1 METWTILLAA
11 GQGTRLK
18 HFAEKKQFLI
28 WQGRPLFWQSARVFA
43 RVPGI
48 QGVVFVFPPETL
60 DQNRLLVQ
68 ELLNENGFQFQWLT
82 APGGETRQDSVRSG
96 LRALPGSCDRVL
108 VHDAA
113 RPFITAG
120 LVQSVLS
127 GLDKG
132 ASGVVPG
139 IPVTDT
145 IKQHSENG
153 LTTLDRSRLVA
164 VQTPQGFQ
172 RHLLDKAHH
181 QGRVQGWSVTDDAS
195 MLERLDHEVIVVQ
208 GLEENVKITTDRD
221 LDRLQPREPAKERA
235 CTGWGYD
242 VHRFG
247 QGRQLKLGGIP
258 ITNAPQVL
266 AHSDGDVVM
275 HALMDALLGCLGQ
288 GDIGDHFPDQD
299 PSFSGI
305 NSAILLAEVLDMTQK
320 ASLDIDHVDIT
331 IISQVPR
338 LSPWKDQIRRNLA
351 ALMGLEP
358 GQICI
363 KATTEEGLGFT
374 GEKKGIKTVA
384 VVTARRPLETKG
396 ET

>member
-1 METWTILLAA
+1 MDTWTILLAA

-18 HFAEKKQFLI
+18 HIAVKKQFLT
-28 WQGRPLFWQSARVFA
+28 WQGMPLFWHSARVFA
-43 RVPGI
+43 RVPRI
-48 QGVVFVFPPETL
+48 QGIVFVLPPETL
-60 DQNRLLVQ
+60 DQNRLMIQ
-68 ELLNENGFQFQWLT
+68 ELMDQNSLQFQWRD
-82 APGGETRQDSVRSG
+82 APGGETRQDSVYSG
-96 LRALPGSCDRVL
+96 LQALPGSCDRVL

-113 RPFITAG
+113 RPFITAD
-120 LVQSVLS
+120 LVQRVLT
-127 GLDKG
+127 GLDQG

-139 IPVTDT
+139 IAVTDT
-145 IKQHSENG
+145 IKQHSEND
-153 LTTLDRSRLVA
+153 LTTLDRSRLFA
-164 VQTPQGFQ
+164 AQTPQGFL
-172 RHLLDKAHH
+172 RHHLAKAH
-181 QGRVQGWSVTDDAS
+181 QKGKDQDWSVTDDAS
-195 MLERLDHEVIVVQ
+195 MLELLGLEVILVQ
-208 GLEENVKITTDRD
+208 GLEENVKITTDKD
-221 LDRLQPREPAKERA
+221 LDRLQPPGPAKDRA

-247 QGRQLKLGGIP
+247 EGRQLKLGGIP
-258 ITNAPQVL
+258 ITNGPQVL

-288 GDIGDHFPDQD
+288 GDIGDRFPDHD
-299 PSFSGI
+299 PSFAGI

-320 ASLDIDHVDIT
+320 ASLVIDHVDIT

-338 LSPWKDQIRRNLA
+338 LSPWKAQIKRNLA
-351 ALMGLEP
+351 ALMGLESD
-358 GQICI
+358 QICI

>member
-18 HFAEKKQFLI
+18 HIAEKKQFLI

-48 QGVVFVFPPETL
+48 HGVVFVFPPETL

-120 LVQSVLS
+120 LVQNVLS

-320 ASLDIDHVDIT
+320 AALDIDHVDIT

-338 LSPWKDQIRRNLA
+338 LSPWKGQIRRNLA

>member
-18 HFAEKKQFLI
+18 HIAGKKQFLI
-28 WQGRPLFWQSARVFA
+28 WQDRPLFWHSARVFA
-43 RVPGI
+43 RVPRI

-60 DQNRLLVQ
+60 DQNRHMVQ
-68 ELLNENGFQFQWLT
+68 ELMSENGFQFQWLA

-96 LRALPGSCDRVL
+96 LRTLPGSCDRVL

-113 RPFITAG
+113 RPFITAD
-120 LVQSVLS
+120 LVQNVLS
-127 GLDKG
+127 GLDEG

-139 IPVTDT
+139 IAVADT

-172 RHLLDKAHH
+172 RRILEDAH
-181 QGRVQGWSVTDDAS
+181 QKGRDQGWSVTDDAS
-195 MLERLDHEVIVVQ
+195 MLERLDHKVIVVQ

-221 LDRLQPREPAKERA
+221 LDRLQTRKPAQERA

-258 ITNAPQVL
+258 ITNGPQVL

-275 HALMDALLGCLGQ
+275 HALIDALLGCLGQ
-288 GDIGDHFPDQD
+288 GDIGDHFPDHD
-299 PSFSGI
+299 PSLSGI
-305 NSAILLAEVLDMTQK
+305 NSAILLAEVLGMTQK
-320 ASLDIDHVDIT
+320 AALDIDHVDIT

-358 GQICI
+358 EQICI

-384 VVTARRPLETKG
+384 VVTARRPRETKG